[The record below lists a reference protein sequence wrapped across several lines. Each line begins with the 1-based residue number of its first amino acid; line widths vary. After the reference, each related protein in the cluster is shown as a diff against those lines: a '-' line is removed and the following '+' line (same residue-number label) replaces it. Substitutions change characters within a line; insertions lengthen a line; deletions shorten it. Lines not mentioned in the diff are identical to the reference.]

1 MLKQQDAFKQV
12 KHLEIPV
19 IKFIFMAFGI
29 TCSAEMNKNE
39 YLEQSEL
46 FKAETRCEQYGL
58 CCSLFVRGCLGFIT
72 SLLGRNHF
80 HPL

>member
-19 IKFIFMAFGI
+19 IKFIFMAIGI

-39 YLEQSEL
+39 S
-46 FKAETRCEQYGL
+46 
-58 CCSLFVRGCLGFIT
+58 
-72 SLLGRNHF
+72 
-80 HPL
+80 